1 MMESRIIHPTRRS
14 LKAKSSGPN
23 VRPMSM
29 QTIAHRVMT
38 AILALAVLVATAPV
52 LEAAASA
59 NPCDCPSMQMHQD
72 MGHYA
77 APAKQK
83 NAPCNPS
90 QNCVC
95 AVSCG
100 MALSV
105 TQQPFVVSHA
115 VRFEK
120 FAWPSSTD
128 VPDLFIKPAIPPP
141 IASV

>member
-1 MMESRIIHPTRRS
+1 MF
-14 LKAKSSGPN
+14 
-23 VRPMSM
+23 M

-59 NPCDCPSMQMHQD
+59 NPCDCPSMQMHDQTMD
-72 MGHYA
+72 HHA

-100 MALSV
+100 MALSL
-105 TQQPFVVSHA
+105 TQQPFTASPA
-115 VRFEK
+115 VQFEK
-120 FAWPSSTD
+120 FAWPSSLD
-128 VPDLFIKPAIPPP
+128 GPDLFIKPAIPPP